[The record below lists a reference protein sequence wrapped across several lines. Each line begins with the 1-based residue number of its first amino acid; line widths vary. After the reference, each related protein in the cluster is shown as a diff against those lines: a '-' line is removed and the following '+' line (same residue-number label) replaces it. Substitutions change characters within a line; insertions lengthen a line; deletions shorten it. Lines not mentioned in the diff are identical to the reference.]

1 MLKKN
6 NIHNYFTIFL
16 SLHLVIWTLVPTYSN
31 INLPLDTIE
40 ALAWGSNLEWGFN
53 KHPPM
58 SAFVVEFFFQ
68 LFGNQDWAYYFLS
81 QICIVISFIF
91 IWKLS
96 NNFFKDKIFSL
107 LSVLILEG
115 IVFLN
120 YTTPEF
126 NVYVCQLPFKV
137 LSVYYCWKC
146 TTKDKT
152 IDWILLGIF
161 SALGFLTHYSFVFL
175 MSAIII
181 FFIIKILKEK
191 KINYKYLISIL
202 TFFLFIT
209 PHLIWLY
216 ENDFITITY
225 AFGRT
230 GIENKEIFNHVLNP
244 LKFIVKQFGMLI
256 PLLFMFLIIFSKK
269 KNIKKINFID
279 KKLLFL
285 VCINIIPII
294 FIFLISFLTG
304 AKIRTMWMSTF
315 YLFFGILLFYFFKSS
330 INLKKINNFIFIFIF
345 LFFLSPITYFY
356 ISSTNDYKRTD
367 YPGKEIARLV
377 KNKWDQNFSNE
388 ILIVVGDEWFAGNLS
403 YHLASRPK
411 WFISLEKN
419 IEKINNNEG
428 VIYVGNP
435 KVLKKLCPGV
445 FGKID
450 PVGYCMI
457 GKK

>member
-1 MLKKN
+1 
-6 NIHNYFTIFL
+6 
-16 SLHLVIWTLVPTYSN
+16 
-31 INLPLDTIE
+31 
-40 ALAWGSNLEWGFN
+40 
-53 KHPPM
+53 M

-191 KINYKYLISIL
+191 KINYKY
-202 TFFLFIT
+202 
-209 PHLIWLY
+209 
-216 ENDFITITY
+216 
-225 AFGRT
+225 
-230 GIENKEIFNHVLNP
+230 
-244 LKFIVKQFGMLI
+244 
-256 PLLFMFLIIFSKK
+256 
-269 KNIKKINFID
+269 
-279 KKLLFL
+279 
-285 VCINIIPII
+285 
-294 FIFLISFLTG
+294 
-304 AKIRTMWMSTF
+304 
-315 YLFFGILLFYFFKSS
+315 
-330 INLKKINNFIFIFIF
+330 
-345 LFFLSPITYFY
+345 
-356 ISSTNDYKRTD
+356 
-367 YPGKEIARLV
+367 
-377 KNKWDQNFSNE
+377 
-388 ILIVVGDEWFAGNLS
+388 
-403 YHLASRPK
+403 
-411 WFISLEKN
+411 
-419 IEKINNNEG
+419 
-428 VIYVGNP
+428 
-435 KVLKKLCPGV
+435 
-445 FGKID
+445 
-450 PVGYCMI
+450 
-457 GKK
+457 